1 MAATRLIALHA
12 TKGRTLAKCLKER
25 TDYAMNPDKTE
36 EGSLVTA
43 YACNPRTVN
52 EDFLL
57 SKRDY
62 EVANGKEKGDVIAY
76 QIRQVHGLWSIL
88 EYRTGVLIIRRR
100 IT

>member
-76 QIRQVHGLWSIL
+76 QITRAIMHLLWPHIPT
-88 EYRTGVLIIRRR
+88 EIIF
-100 IT
+100 TTM

>member
-1 MAATRLIALHA
+1 MQLFGAALIFVEKNIMAATRLIALHA

-62 EVANGKEKGDVIAY
+62 EWLIGPELNGD
-76 QIRQVHGLWSIL
+76 
-88 EYRTGVLIIRRR
+88 
-100 IT
+100 